1 MEKNAL
7 SIGKQFDY
15 PALDVLKFFLSI
27 LVVAIHVTPFSA
39 EKGSLLSYINFGI
52 QQYIA
57 RIAVP
62 FFFASAAFLLFR
74 KIDLTLFEKQD
85 SIYIYISKNLRLYGT
100 WMILLF
106 HGGKVQFWYLGGLTI
121 AILLISFLLA
131 KGFSLRKLSILSVI
145 LYAIGLLGDS
155 YYGLLTPLRT
165 FALADYG
172 IKLYDVLFSTTRN
185 GLFMGVPFVVIGC
198 VLSTG
203 KIKLKPK
210 LSIIGFFLSEIL
222 LGIEVFLLKTANL
235 PRDYNMF
242 FFLLPATFFLLSF
255 ASGVN
260 IPRKPIYKRL
270 RIASIIVY
278 FSHLFICSFITYGL
292 KALDH
297 LFGCKLAGHSFL
309 IFSLT
314 VVISV
319 SVGIIVAILSEK
331 EKFRFLKY
339 LYS

>member
-1 MEKNAL
+1 
-7 SIGKQFDY
+7 
-15 PALDVLKFFLSI
+15 
-27 LVVAIHVTPFSA
+27 
-39 EKGSLLSYINFGI
+39 
-52 QQYIA
+52 
-57 RIAVP
+57 
-62 FFFASAAFLLFR
+62 
-74 KIDLTLFEKQD
+74 
-85 SIYIYISKNLRLYGT
+85 
-100 WMILLF
+100 MILLF
-106 HGGKVQFWYLGGLTI
+106 RGGKGQFWYLGGLTI
-121 AILLISFLLA
+121 AILVVSFLLA
-131 KGFSLRKLSILSVI
+131 KGFSLRKLIFLSIA
-145 LYAIGLLGDS
+145 LYAVGLLGDS

-165 FALADYG
+165 NTLVDYG
-172 IKLYDVLFSTTRN
+172 IKLYDILFSTTRN
-185 GLFMGVPFVVIGC
+185 GFFMGVPFVVIGC
-198 VLSTG
+198 ILSTE

-210 LSIIGFFLSEIL
+210 YSISGFLLSELL
-222 LGIEVFLLKTANL
+222 LGVEVFLLKSADL
-235 PRDYNMF
+235 PRDYNLM
-242 FFLLPATFFLLSF
+242 FFLLPATFFLLCF
-255 ASGVN
+255 AINVN

-270 RIASIIVY
+270 RIASIIIY